1 MNTLCAKLGILTAV
15 AALVTGLSISVNAA
29 EKKSFK
35 WTHTARETVSETKST
50 PVADH
55 EFVQGAYIDPI
66 KTKSPEFDII
76 EARITNQDYT
86 LSGDGRHRGV
96 EIDIFNNGGTAIN
109 KYEGTQRLTPRR
121 GEPGKSTMRGSS
133 SLLAVRA
140 VSKTLKVTVPTE
152 VLLLPRA

>member
-1 MNTLCAKLGILTAV
+1 V
-15 AALVTGLSISVNAA
+15 
-29 EKKSFK
+29 
-35 WTHTARETVSETKST
+35 
-50 PVADH
+50 PDH

-86 LSGDGRHRGV
+86 VSGDGGIVALRSTFSTMV
-96 EIDIFNNGGTAIN
+96 
-109 KYEGTQRLTPRR
+109 TQQLTNTKAHIRLAPRR
-121 GEPGKSTMRGSS
+121 GEPGKSTRGSS

>member
-1 MNTLCAKLGILTAV
+1 V
-15 AALVTGLSISVNAA
+15 
-29 EKKSFK
+29 
-35 WTHTARETVSETKST
+35 
-50 PVADH
+50 PDH

-152 VLLLPRA
+152 AVLLPRA